1 MGIYINKG
9 NEGFRSVRNSEYV
22 DKSGLIAIVNKT
34 LFTEQRFSCVTRS
47 RRFGKTM
54 AADMICAYYDREAD
68 SRELFASRKLAACSP
83 VQAAGKTIGWDVYLG
98 KFDVIRLVMTRFFRE
113 NSTVREALDRMQEL
127 VDLLCK

>member
-54 AADMICAYYDREAD
+54 AAKMLQAYYDKSCD
-68 SRELFASRKLAACSP
+68 SQSLFSDLEIAKQPSFGEHLNKYP
-83 VQAAGKTIGWDVYLG
+83 VIYIDAG
-98 KFDVIRLVMTRFFRE
+98 FFV
-113 NSTVREALDRMQEL
+113 S
-127 VDLLCK
+127 K